1 MVPCMYK
8 EFGENGSLVNAA
20 VESLVFIFIVL
31 MMVLVI
37 AVSSSE
43 GEFGMAVFFFISAV
57 LISLI
62 GLDKI
67 KRGYKEYPLV
77 VTDHHIICSY
87 PYGNRKVLNRD
98 RITWIKII
106 KRRVIMLHDGWPTV
120 VHVHGLSKDG
130 RKALEKLIVSGSS

>member
-1 MVPCMYK
+1 MYK
-8 EFGENGSLVNAA
+8 EFGENRNLVNAA
-20 VESLVFIFIVL
+20 VESLVFVLIAL
-31 MMVLVI
+31 MMALVI

-43 GEFGMAVFFFISAV
+43 GELGMAVFLFISTV
-57 LISLI
+57 LICLI

-77 VTDHHIICSY
+77 VTDHHLICSY

-98 RITWIKII
+98 RITWTKIV

-130 RKALEKLIVSGSS
+130 QKALEKLIISGRS